1 MTAKDIIK
9 ILEDHGFQLIRIEGS
24 HHIYGKKGHPR
35 SISVP
40 VHGKKEIMYFST
52 ILRQAGID
60 PKDIR

>member
-9 ILEDHGFQLIRIEGS
+9 ILEAHGFKLVRIEGS
-24 HHIYGKKGHPR
+24 HHIYGKQGYPR

-40 VHGKKEIMYFST
+40 VHGKKEISYFST